1 MLYYRNKFR
10 NKYRKGG
17 NFLPENR
24 NFKTTV
30 RDMTDGT
37 IWKQLI
43 FFALPLLAGNI
54 FQQFYNTVDSV
65 VVGNFVGADALGA
78 VTSTMPIILT
88 LIGLFIGL
96 TMGAS
101 IVISQYFGAKDIEN
115 LRKSTHTAVLS
126 GVVLSLII
134 SAIGYL
140 ITPWLL
146 KKMSTPESVMREAVV
161 YLKIYSL
168 GLSGTMLYNMGAA
181 ILRAVGDS
189 KRPLYFLIISS
200 VLNIILD
207 LVFVVEFESGVAG
220 VAYAT
225 IISQFVSGGIIFWIL
240 FNSNECHSLRF
251 NEMKIDKQILKRV
264 ITLGFPSGFQLAL
277 TSFSNVFVQAYI
289 NAYGAASTAGWGIYA
304 RVDAFITLPT
314 QSMAMAI
321 TTFVGQNAG
330 ARKPERIK
338 KGLKTSLAIST
349 GISISIIAIIYLFTP
364 YIVGLF
370 NQDAQVLYYGVLFL
384 RLNCPF
390 DPLNVHNQVQAG
402 ALRGVGD
409 TKTPMLIMLFSFVLF
424 RQIYLFII
432 SRLTD
437 SIYFIAIGYPVG
449 WFVCCTLMYIHIYRS
464 GWDKKIEML
473 NKRSMF

>member
-1 MLYYRNKFR
+1 MAESKS
-10 NKYRKGG
+10 
-17 NFLPENR
+17 
-24 NFKTTV
+24 TV

-37 IWKQLI
+37 IWKELI

-54 FQQFYNTVDSV
+54 FQQLYNTVDSV

-78 VTSTMPIILT
+78 VTSTMPIIIT

-101 IVISQYFGAKDIEN
+101 ILISQYFGAKDVEN

-126 GVVLSLII
+126 GVILSLII
-134 SAIGYL
+134 SAIGYY

-146 KKMSTPESVMREAVV
+146 KKMNTPDTVMREAVI
-161 YLKIYSL
+161 YLRIYSL
-168 GLSGTMLYNMGAA
+168 GLSGTMLYNMGSA

-189 KRPLYFLIISS
+189 KRPLYFLILSS
-200 VLNIILD
+200 ILNIILD
-207 LVFVVEFESGVAG
+207 LVFVLEFESGVAG

-225 IISQFVSGGIIFWIL
+225 IISQFVSGAIIFWIL
-240 FNSNECHSLRF
+240 FHSHECHSLSFR
-251 NEMKIDKQILKRV
+251 EMKIDTKILKRV
-264 ITLGFPSGFQLAL
+264 ITLGFPAGFQMAL
-277 TSFSNVFVQAYI
+277 TSFSNVFVQSYI

-304 RVDAFITLPT
+304 RVDAFVTLPT
-314 QSMAMAI
+314 ISMSMAV

-330 ARKPERIK
+330 ARKAERIK
-338 KGLKTSLAIST
+338 RGVKTGLALST
-349 GISISIIAIIYLFTP
+349 GISVFIISIIYLFTP
-364 YIVGLF
+364 YIVELF
-370 NQDAQVLYYGVLFL
+370 NQDAKVVYYGVLFL

-390 DPLNVHNQVQAG
+390 DPLNVNNQVQAG

-409 TKTPMLIMLFSFVLF
+409 AKTPMLIMLFSFVLF

-437 SIYFIAIGYPVG
+437 SIYFVAVGYPVG

-464 GWDKKIEML
+464 GWDKKIENL
-473 NKRSMF
+473 K